1 MAGNADSGPFLR
13 SAEPFTYS
21 APAGPTQ
28 TSPHKL
34 NKISNSDAR
43 KHGDKLKDT
52 VALDRPLL
60 GASSMGHTILIDF
73 ETFENDILGVKPS
86 LTADQA
92 LPEELVDHARLV
104 FDKLFS
110 HGASPLEIKIA
121 EEFIKVINAETGGS
135 PLSRHKAAFT
145 GNHTSTDGT
154 PSKVDAGLYSNEQL
168 PVTMKPSTGKLTSGK
183 PDWNNIRL
191 FIEFKRKNTSLDPFD
206 DYEPDDPEAS
216 AQTRQAVRE
225 QIINYALDIRNRQ
238 HRTCI
243 YALLIIGPEFR
254 LMRFDQSGIIV
265 TKKKNYAED
274 PSALLSFLA
283 WFDKVSPEQ
292 QGYDQTATLLKEGSR
307 AYKLMDEFGLGQAS
321 DMEHAEGSEVPA
333 TYTPPQPEAEA
344 TTVVEPARSP
354 YNTRQ
359 KTKAALAA
367 LSNDDET
374 YLDEIE
380 LDDEDPRVFK
390 YVREKFGES
399 LEEGWPRYKLEVGEE
414 KRIFLVGKPIW
425 TASWLFGRGTRGYIA
440 LDVKK
445 RRFVFLKDCWRPF
458 YVGIKSEGAY
468 LEILNPGGTNATD
481 VHVPTLVTHGDVAG
495 QITMTAQYANYRAAQ
510 AKRQKKR
517 RREDDELPQPSA
529 SGGAKEGHIT
539 PSVSAPAAMNVGN
552 ADGPSSENDG
562 EAVYRHFTHYRIV
575 TKDVCLPFTEIT
587 SSKQLV
593 VLLFDCVTAH
603 SFAYTDHRLLHRD
616 VSAGN
621 VIIRPSLSS
630 DMSSDDTREVMWEGV
645 LTDWELAK
653 EIPVRDPSKSETPKE
668 VPRQPERTGTWQ
680 FMSVAY
686 VENHPN
692 WPVTVADELESFFH
706 VLLFYAVRLFRHNIS
721 NVSFF
726 VADYFDKFTVS
737 GDVKRRCSIAKKMA
751 MNEGIIKVSR
761 WNPLQF
767 KFPDG
772 QVHTDLN
779 DLLNNLLQ
787 YFKARYEVLA
797 WESRKSQVTPRPSDA
812 PASPAPSQ
820 PSFGMKRLQQF
831 GKYRQVDVGTAQ
843 QAEGEP
849 SDETKACA
857 KQLDGH
863 SVFIANLV
871 KAVDPGREATDR
883 APVWP
888 EMDVVPERRY
898 NPYDPRVLASMA
910 NKMYTPSAG
919 ATTTTD
925 PDGAP
930 ARKKHRTGDVSEPTQ
945 VSIPPQPTRA
955 GTVSGSLGMSLGD
968 P

>member
-1 MAGNADSGPFLR
+1 MV
-13 SAEPFTYS
+13 

-92 LPEELVDHARLV
+92 LPEELVGHARLV

-307 AYKLMDEFGLGQAS
+307 AYKLMDEFAQGQAS

-333 TYTPPQPEAEA
+333 TCTPSEPQAEA
-344 TTVVEPARSP
+344 ATVVEPARSP

-399 LEEGWPRYKLEVGEE
+399 LEEGWPRYRLEVGEE
-414 KRIFLVGKPIW
+414 KRMFLVGKPIW

-458 YVGIKSEGAY
+458 YVGLKSEGAY
-468 LEILNPGGTNATD
+468 LEILNPLGTKATN
-481 VHVPTLVTHGDVAG
+481 VHVPTLVTHGDVDG
-495 QITMTAQYANYRAAQ
+495 QITMTAQYANHRAAQ

-529 SGGAKEGHIT
+529 SGRAKEGHIT

-575 TKDVCLPFTEIT
+575 TKDVCLPFTAIT

-593 VLLFDCVTAH
+593 ELLYDCVTAH
-603 SFAYTDHRLLHRD
+603 SLAYTKHRLLHRD

-630 DMSSDDTREVMWEGV
+630 EENGKKGVIWEGV

-653 EIPVRDPSKSETPKE
+653 EIPMRDPSKSEKPKE

-686 VENHPN
+686 VRNHPN

-706 VLLFYAVRLFRHNIS
+706 VFLFYAVRLLHHNIGD
-721 NVSFF
+721 VRSFISE
-726 VADYFDKFTVS
+726 YFDNFTLNEQK
-737 GDVKRRCSIAKKMA
+737 KRRCSARKSTA
-751 MNEGIIKVSR
+751 MDDGIIR
-761 WNPLQF
+761 ATEGDPLQF
-767 KFPDG
+767 RFANGKA
-772 QVHTDLN
+772 HHDLN
-779 DLLNNLLQ
+779 TMVSKLLK
-787 YFKARYEVLA
+787 YFKARYQVLA
-797 WESRKSQVTPRPSDA
+797 WELRQSQGQPISMMPNPPDTPAASA
-812 PASPAPSQ
+812 PAQ
-820 PSFGMKRLQQF
+820 PRSALKRGRADLEEIEQEDLED
-831 GKYRQVDVGTAQ
+831 VDD
-843 QAEGEP
+843 EDEP
-849 SDETKACA
+849 SDEIKTRAQ
-857 KQLDGH
+857 QLDRH
-863 SVFIANLV
+863 TAFRAALWN
-871 KAVDPGREATDR
+871 AVNPNRKKPAR
-883 APVWP
+883 PPVWP
-888 EMDVVPERRY
+888 VRPDTDVVKDRY
-898 NPYDPRVLASMA
+898 PDDDFDPRILASMA
-910 NKMYTPSAG
+910 NKMYLPSAT
-919 ATTTTD
+919 ANAD

-930 ARKKHRTGDVSEPTQ
+930 ARKKLRTDVTETLEP
-945 VSIPPQPTRA
+945 SIPPQPTRA
-955 GTVSGSLGMSLGD
+955 RTVGASLGMSLGD
-968 P
+968 S